1 MNKLVVII
9 LVLFMAG
16 CTEKDELTSPVRVHF
31 KIALTGLGSIQG
43 WYAEYFEFTE
53 GRILIQKIRFEGKR
67 EYGEDIFFET
77 DPDIDLPI
85 IEFGTQPYG
94 SPPAL
99 ITGFDIP
106 QGIYNSWKWDIY
118 MKRIMTDELIA
129 DEAMDLHDIGLVIKG
144 SFNQTWWSPE
154 YYPFEDSTH
163 SIQVL
168 LAIDAAEQF
177 SLMSKM
183 SYNLEDSQ
191 EIVLSGWGDRQAIM
205 YFDPYNA
212 FETIK
217 RESIEEA
224 EVSSDI
230 NGQPIIIISSDK
242 NKHLY
247 ENILYRL
254 SQSARVLVHY

>member
-31 KIALTGLGSIQG
+31 KITLTESVWDWGLSGCT
-43 WYAEYFEFTE
+43 EYFDFTE

-67 EYGEDIFFET
+67 ETGEGIFFET

-85 IEFGTQPYG
+85 IAFGVEHYG
-94 SPPAL
+94 GPPAL
-99 ITGFDIP
+99 ITDFDIP
-106 QGIYNSWKWDIY
+106 QGIYDYWKWDIY
-118 MKRIMTDELIA
+118 MEKIAIDELIA
-129 DEAMDLHDIGLVIKG
+129 DDDSQDIGLVIKG
-144 SFNQTWWSPE
+144 SFNKTWWSE
-154 YYPFEDSTH
+154 EWFVYDSTYA
-163 SIQVL
+163 IQVL
-168 LAIDAAEQF
+168 LAIDATEQF
-177 SLMSKM
+177 SVMSC
-183 SYNLEDSQ
+183 NVHDSQ
-191 EIVLSGWGDRQAIM
+191 EIALSGWGDRQAIL
-205 YFDPYNA
+205 FLDPYDA
-212 FETIK
+212 FEPIK

-247 ENILYRL
+247 EDILYRI
-254 SQSARVLVHY
+254 SQSARIIVQY